1 MEKTAIVLSGGGSC
15 GAYEMGVW
23 KALRRLGID
32 YQIVTGV
39 SVGAL
44 NGFLMV
50 QNDYKVAY
58 KMWSNVGYDLLF
70 NNFINANDKNLTNTD
85 IYMKYVNGF
94 LENGGMDITKLELAV
109 TNLFDENKFYNSNID
124 FGIMVYN
131 LSELKSEALT
141 KSEIPKDKAKDYII
155 ASATCFPAFKIKEI
169 GDKKYIDG
177 GYGDNLPIN
186 LAIKMGATKI
196 IAVDL
201 GQVGFKKTPKQD
213 NVEIK
218 YIRPKNDIGS
228 FLIFEKNQ
236 AQKNISYGYNDT
248 MKMYGELVGNK
259 FTFYKFGYSFFTK
272 QINKK
277 LKQYI
282 NNIDKNVGNKQF
294 SKIKSELT
302 KKALNINNL
311 EINDFLNQSIDI
323 LGSALKI
330 NDTKIYF
337 IYQFNG
343 IVKRKFKKIEDLNY
357 DLLTNKIK
365 NKQISSL
372 LGSKYIVKYI
382 YENLKANKNSELSLL
397 YVLFKKEFLAA
408 LYLICIE

>member
-15 GAYEMGVW
+15 GAYKMGVW

-50 QNDYKVAY
+50 QNDYKIAY
-58 KMWSNVGYDLLF
+58 KVLSNVTYDLLF
-70 NNFINANDKNLTNTD
+70 DNFISTNDKNLTNTD

-109 TNLFDENKFYNSNID
+109 TNLFDENKFYDSNID

-248 MKMYGELVGNK
+248 MKMYGELVGSK

-282 NNIDKNVGNKQF
+282 NHIDKNVSNKQF

-330 NDTKIYF
+330 NYTKIYF